1 MASTIGYVQCPNCGQ
16 NDCYNDYNYKSG
28 ENYTFCNECGYVHD
42 LYIKRDDDDNS
53 VVING
58 EIQFLEK
65 IIDNPWG
72 CYTFTGQNTGKQ
84 VGTINPEEEFIKT
97 FEPYDKE
104 ILKTIIISRYVNGE
118 IVKSNA
124 YNILLNIKRNN
135 VLNEIIK

>member
-28 ENYTFCNECGYVHD
+28 EDYTFCNECGYVHD

-58 EIQFLEK
+58 EIQFLK
-65 IIDNPWG
+65 VIIDNPWG
-72 CYTFTGQNTGKQ
+72 CYTFENQ
-84 VGTINPEEEFIKT
+84 VGTIKSEEEFIKT
-97 FEPYDKE
+97 FESYDKDR
-104 ILKTIIISRYVNGE
+104 LQKGIISRYINGK
-118 IVKSNA
+118 IIKSSP